1 MASNTTKKKTTAKSK
16 TNSSSGKKTKPAAVS
31 AKRVDT
37 SNGKKV
43 NSAGKKGKIT
53 EPVPEKEKTNPLILQ
68 EAALWL
74 VLAVCILIFISY
86 FGIGGFLL
94 WCVRA
99 YSVYFSGAP
108 VCLCRISYLK

>member
-86 FGIGGFLL
+86 FGIGG
-94 WCVRA
+94 
-99 YSVYFSGAP
+99 Y
-108 VCLCRISYLK
+108 I